1 MQHEQPQVDWQDGG
15 TLVFPNGSRWKTGHL
30 GDSSL
35 EEEEGDVLEMDA
47 IDVKKEVEVDDM
59 SNVALWLHPVVQA
72 HKHLFT
78 PLTRS
83 SPDDR
88 IRHAIYLTPGAR
100 PVMKQPYRLS
110 ATQRQDAEA
119 QIQAALKEGWIQPST
134 SAWGTAI
141 LMVPKKDGT
150 WRMCVDYRDLNSL
163 TITDA
168 YPLPR
173 IDDLL
178 LHRLGGAKYFT
189 KMDLAIRLPSNM
201 D

>member
-1 MQHEQPQVDWQDGG
+1 
-15 TLVFPNGSRWKTGHL
+15 
-30 GDSSL
+30 
-35 EEEEGDVLEMDA
+35 MDK

-59 SNVALWLHPVVQA
+59 SNVVLWLYPVVQA

-78 PLTRS
+78 PLTRA

-88 IRHAIYLTPGAR
+88 IRHAIYLTPSAR

-119 QIQAALKEGWIQPST
+119 EIQATLKEGWIQPST

-150 WRMCVDYRDLNSL
+150 WRMYVDYRDLNAL
-163 TITDA
+163 IITDA

-178 LHRLGGAKYFT
+178 CRLEGAKYFT
-189 KMDLAIRLPSNM
+189 KMDLQSGYHQIWIEPNDSHETTFRMGEPANGE
-201 D
+201 